1 MQKIKIEQLNT
12 FFAHVNEKR
21 ELYMPVDDR
30 NGKASYV
37 RWYDGAVLS
46 NKVNTVRSAKDFFF
60 PQHENIVGFQMQ
72 GQNIAVNNIERNTDE
87 FVIFGVRACDNKSFE
102 ILDKVFLNEP
112 TDTLYSLRRNR
123 ATIITL
129 ACNFPV
135 ETCFCSEFGID
146 ASNPGGDISS
156 FMDEDFLY
164 LSANTDKGISLLNE
178 LRDITTQCDESQVET
193 IKQTIKTR
201 VENLPINNLP
211 LNKFGSGTTD
221 KHFDS
226 DAWDKLSE
234 KCLGCGSCTY
244 SCPTCQCYDIKDKKN
259 GESITRFRCWDSCMY
274 SDFTKMSAGQPRFT
288 RKERFRQR
296 FMHKLVYFPE
306 NNQGVFGCVGCGRCL
321 NSCPIS
327 MNIIKVIK
335 TLGGDINDEK

>member
-1 MQKIKIEQLNT
+1 MQKIKIGELNN
-12 FFAHVNEKR
+12 FFARISDKR
-21 ELYMPVDDR
+21 ELYLPVNDN
-30 NGKASYV
+30 NGKAFYT
-37 RWYDGAVLS
+37 RWHDGATLS
-46 NKVNTVRSAKDFFF
+46 NKINTVRSAKDFFF
-60 PQHENIVGFQMQ
+60 PQHESIVDFQVQ
-72 GQNIAVNNIERNTDE
+72 GQSITVNDIERNTGE
-87 FVIFGVRACDNKSFE
+87 FVIFGVRACDNESFE
-102 ILDKVFLNEP
+102 ILDKVFLSEP
-112 TDTLYSLRRNR
+112 IDTLYSERRNR

-156 FMDEDFLY
+156 FIDEQFLY
-164 LSANTDKGISLLNE
+164 LSANTEKGMSLLDE
-178 LRDITTQCDESQVET
+178 LSEITMQCDESQIED
-193 IKQTIKTR
+193 IQQTIR
-201 VENLPINNLP
+201 DRIENLPLKNLP

-221 KHFDS
+221 KYFDS
-226 DAWDKLSE
+226 NEWNKLSE

-259 GESITRFRCWDSCMY
+259 GESIIRFRCWDSCMY

-306 NNQGVFGCVGCGRCL
+306 NNQNLFGCVGCGRCL
-321 NSCPIS
+321 NVCPIS
-327 MNIIKVIK
+327 MNIVKVIK
-335 TLGGDINDEK
+335 ALGGDIGDKK